1 MQTSKIARRVLLAG
15 ASVAAVAGGA
25 SAVALATDSS
35 SDVYQACLNRSLGAL
50 YHVQLNPSSA
60 PRCFGHDPLVS
71 WNRTGPAGAAGPK
84 GGLGPA
90 GPTGAAGPQGPNGDT
105 GPIGPTGA
113 PGPQGSKGD
122 AGPEGPQGPKGDT
135 GPQGP
140 QGDTGLRGPTGSPG
154 TAGMFYQAVDFTVG
168 VSSNATNAVHCSGGD
183 YVYGGGVWVVGGNGL
198 TPISQDAP
206 SGDMHSWYVSVSNA
220 DVVSHT
226 VHAYAL
232 CGPSTLTMTSTYTP

>member
-1 MQTSKIARRVLLAG
+1 MQTSKIARRMVLAG
-15 ASVAAVAGGA
+15 ATVAAVAGGA

-84 GGLGPA
+84 GELGPA
-90 GPTGAAGPQGPNGDT
+90 GPTGASGPQGPNGDT
-105 GPIGPTGA
+105 GPAGPAGA
-113 PGPQGSKGD
+113 P
-122 AGPEGPQGPKGDT
+122 GPQGPKGDT
-135 GPQGP
+135 GPQGE
-140 QGDTGLRGPTGSPG
+140 TGLRGQTGPAG
-154 TAGMFYQAVDFTVG
+154 TAGMFYQTVDFTVG
-168 VSSNATNAVHCSGGD
+168 VSSAMTEAVLCSGGD
-183 YVYGGGVWVVGGNGL
+183 YVYGGGVWVAGGNGL

-206 SGDMHSWYVSVSNA
+206 SGDLHSWYVSVSNA